1 MKNKEEVDVLFKE
14 LVKNYKAKTKIEF
27 FLYLIVIP
35 ILYELIFTGLIFFY
49 NFLIQNTETFEIL
62 EVILLSLLYLGLIVL
77 LYYFKLTKT
86 ILYKSKFTVFLRK
99 KLYNSMIFISEQEFQ
114 EKSVGDY
121 LEIYKNLPDLEKILD
136 LQVQFI
142 LSIIKITIIIIF
154 ATIWIHWLMI
164 FVLLFC
170 VFLAILTSNLAKP
183 LQEIQSKLIDHEG
196 SLLTLIS
203 QTIQGIEVLKNNLL
217 EGRFIER
224 FEKIN
229 QDVKSQEIKF
239 GQFDTATQIAR
250 YILMGLILVI
260 TPLATIFLISNSVEN
275 EGIIISSMFIFVF
288 TANALMD
295 LTNYFQEKIVLQS
308 LSSKF
313 EELLV
318 KERAED
324 IDISLEKTIG
334 TDKLILEGLCYD
346 YKEMNILKNISL
358 ELPPSGLIAII
369 GESGA
374 GKTTLLKMLSGL
386 LEPSQG
392 KIMLNGKMI
401 SANNLS
407 QQTSYVAQDAHIF
420 PTTIKENIEFAL
432 SNKNEEDFQKF
443 ITQTNISELIS
454 SLPTMDMM
462 INPESKNVSG
472 GQKQLISFLRS
483 IYKGTKLII
492 LDEPTSAQDNH
503 NEENM
508 YRLLEQMA
516 KEKLVILTTHR
527 LKYLEKADQII
538 LIEKGENVA
547 SATHTQLLNTN
558 PYYQKLQ
565 LLKGEEHEKNC
576 NLSTQL

>member
-1 MKNKEEVDVLFKE
+1 LKNKEEVDVLFKE

-358 ELPPSGLIAII
+358 ELPPSGLVAII